1 MKGKRGKFAILFRI
15 CGLIEILMALAALS
29 LFASFIALS
38 AQKEMDEET
47 LGAIALSIL
56 SLLALIILLALPLLY
71 LGKKARQEA
80 LSYALSSPSWQQ
92 GEVYFSAKD
101 AKLPYSKLLLPLAY
115 ANRRTLIALFSF
127 FLAFLVLG
135 SLPFFFGRDALVI
148 ACCYVVSFLSLILF
162 AYFLFT
168 QPLSY
173 QKADIEYSFA
183 TERLLLSASSAS
195 TNSSAALL
203 YSFPLLGV
211 ISQKRHKGFL
221 LVSAYLPL
229 DGGRLKRFDLLFFD
243 KEIIEQTENWLK
255 GGKGNED
262 RLV

>member
-1 MKGKRGKFAILFRI
+1 MKGKQSKFRILFRL
-15 CGLIEILMALAALS
+15 CGLIEILMALATLS
-29 LFASFIALS
+29 LFAAFIALS
-38 AQKEMDEET
+38 AQKEIDEGT

-56 SLLALIILLALPLLY
+56 SLLALIIVMALPLLY

-80 LSYALSSPSWQQ
+80 LSFALSSPSWQQ
-92 GEVYFSAKD
+92 GEVYFTKKD

-115 ANRRTLIALFSF
+115 ANRRTLAVLFSF

-135 SLPFFFGRDALVI
+135 TLPFFFGRDALVI
-148 ACCYVVSFLSLILF
+148 ACCYVVSFLSLLLL

-183 TERLLLSASSAS
+183 TERLLLSASSSSAS
-195 TNSSAALL
+195 SSAALL

-211 ISQKRHKGFL
+211 ISHRRHKGFL
-221 LVSAYLPL
+221 HISAYLPL

-243 KEIIEQTENWLK
+243 KEIIEQAEKWLK